1 MSMVKRK
8 PFYSADDIRHLEY
21 QDSRPGEAPFLRG
34 PFTQMY
40 RHKPWTIRQYTGFA
54 NAEASN
60 AAFKQTLAEGGQGLS
75 VAFDLATHLGFD
87 SDHPAA
93 QADVARTGVAIDSV
107 EDMKRLFDGI
117 DLSRVSVSMTMNG
130 AVLPIMAAFIVAGE
144 ESGVAREQ
152 LRGTIQNDILKEF
165 MVRNTYIF
173 APKPSLRICT
183 DVVEYLSHALPN
195 FNSLSISGYH
205 FQEAGAEPSLELA
218 LTLANARA
226 YLDAISKRGL
236 DLDHFCHRLSFFFG
250 VGMNFFDEIAKLR
263 AARLLWCEEVERRG
277 ARSDRAKRM
286 KMHCQTS
293 GWSLTAQE
301 PHNNLIRTTIEA
313 MAGVFGGTQS
323 LHTNAYDEALS
334 LPTEHS
340 ARLARNTQL
349 ILQQETGICDVAD
362 PWGGSYMME
371 SLTQQMAD
379 KVRDYLRQ
387 IDALGGILV
396 ALESGWVS
404 EQIHGQ
410 ALRTQ
415 SRIDNGQRPIIG
427 VNRFVSDDAA
437 RPPVRAIDAEEVL
450 NQQRERLQRLKETRD
465 NSRVEAAL
473 ADLTAAAAS
482 PTANLLAFT
491 IEAIRARATLGECTQ
506 ALLKQIRRHQAD
518 AHYLAGLYGNE
529 RHQDTQ
535 WRSIRREVDAYHQ
548 QFGRA
553 PRALLLK
560 LGLDGHDRGVRVVA
574 SGLKDAGF
582 DVDISPLF
590 STPEQVQRML
600 DSAPYDA
607 LGISLL
613 SGAHLPLVEQLLD
626 RLGQE
631 ASDRLGVFVGGI
643 IPDQDIPPLTAMGV
657 DAVFPPGSS
666 MEAIVSKLIAVL
678 AAKRSGLGFESVSYR

>member
-1 MSMVKRK
+1 MVERK

-21 QDSRPGEAPFLRG
+21 QHSRPGEAPFLRG

-107 EDMKRLFDGI
+107 EDMKRLFAGI

-173 APKPSLRICT
+173 APKPSLRICA
-183 DVVEYLSHALPN
+183 DVVDYLSHALPN
-195 FNSLSISGYH
+195 FNSMSISGYH
-205 FQEAGAEPSLELA
+205 FQEAGAEPALELA

-226 YLDAISKRGL
+226 YLDAISARGL

-263 AARLLWCEEVERRG
+263 AARLLWCEEVEHRG

-387 IDALGGILV
+387 IDAMGGILA

-410 ALRTQ
+410 ALRAQ

-427 VNRFVSDDAA
+427 VNRFVSDDEA
-437 RPPVRAIDAEEVL
+437 RPPVRAIDADEVL
-450 NQQRERLQRLKETRD
+450 HQQRQRLQRLKETRD
-465 NSRVEAAL
+465 TSRVEAAL
-473 ADLTAAAAS
+473 ADLTTAAAS

-506 ALLKQIRRHQAD
+506 ALLKQMRRHQAD
-518 AHYLAGLYGNE
+518 AHYLAGRYGLE
-529 RHQDTQ
+529 RRQDTQ
-535 WRSIRREVDAYHQ
+535 WRSVRREVDAYHQ
-548 QFGRA
+548 LLGRA
-553 PRALLLK
+553 PRALLVK
-560 LGLDGHDRGVRVVA
+560 LGLDGHDRGVRLVA

-582 DVDISPLF
+582 DVDISALF

-613 SGAHLPLVEQLLD
+613 SGAHLPLVEQLLNT
-626 RLGQE
+626 LGPQ
-631 ASDRLGVFVGGI
+631 SCDRLGVFVGGI
-643 IPDQDIPPLTAMGV
+643 IPDQDIPALTAMGV

-666 MEAIVSKLIAVL
+666 MEAIIRKLITVL
-678 AAKRSGLGFESVSYR
+678 ADKRSALGFKSVSYR